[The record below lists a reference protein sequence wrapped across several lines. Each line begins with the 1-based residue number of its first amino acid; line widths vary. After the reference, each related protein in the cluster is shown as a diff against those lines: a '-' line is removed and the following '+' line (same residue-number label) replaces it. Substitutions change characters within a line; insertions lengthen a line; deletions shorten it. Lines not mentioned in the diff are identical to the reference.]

1 MRFMAMVKANKD
13 FEAGKPPSPEMMEA
27 IGKHSEE
34 AMRQG
39 IVVEMGG
46 LLPSAMGAKVRA
58 SGGKLTV
65 VDGPFAEFKE
75 LIGGYAILQVN
86 SKEEAIEHT
95 RRFMQ
100 VHIDVLGP
108 AYEGECEVRQLFEP
122 PNFGD

>member
-122 PNFGD
+122 PHFGE